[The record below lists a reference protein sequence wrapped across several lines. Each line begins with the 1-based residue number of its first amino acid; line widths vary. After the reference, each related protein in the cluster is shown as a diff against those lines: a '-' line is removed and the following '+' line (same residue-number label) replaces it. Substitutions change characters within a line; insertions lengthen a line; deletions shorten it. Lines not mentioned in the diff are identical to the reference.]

1 MISKTFFKEIQTS
14 FTQHQNLIV
23 GYSSAKVDF
32 QWSYNDHTKRD
43 FSQIP
48 KMLDQLWEQGKPTSH
63 PKVDNPMQGQEQYC
77 CRPSKQEFSTL
88 L

>member
-14 FTQHQNLIV
+14 STQHQNLIV
-23 GYSSAKVDF
+23 GYSSAKVDS
-32 QWSYNDHTKRD
+32 QWPDNDHTKRD
-43 FSQIP
+43 FSKIP
-48 KMLDQLWEQGKPTSH
+48 KMLDQLWEQGKPASH
-63 PKVDNPMQGQEQYC
+63 LKVDNPMQGREQCY